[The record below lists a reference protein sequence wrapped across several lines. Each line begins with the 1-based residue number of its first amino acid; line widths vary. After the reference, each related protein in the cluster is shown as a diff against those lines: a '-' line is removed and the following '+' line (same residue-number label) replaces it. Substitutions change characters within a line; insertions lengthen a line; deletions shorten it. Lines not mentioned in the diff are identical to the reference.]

1 MVYNFNILIQVSFWG
16 IMGDVITGETDSKFI
31 SLFGC

>member
-1 MVYNFNILIQVSFWG
+1 MVYNFNILIQVFWG

-31 SLFGC
+31 SLFSY